1 MKSLLKIL
9 RDQNNDQVARVSQ
22 LAALIVV
29 LNLTSMNDIIVGME
43 NMKFM
48 QTLQDIIKDENLPN
62 VNKSIALLA
71 ISNIQTVSKKVMT
84 QISAQTKDFAF
95 YVLLNWEKIR
105 EDGESIEVVKNLV
118 YASLILFYNLILK
131 KVGTPETINQ
141 LINVITDHI
150 LVFDDNQI
158 INVVLE
164 LITLFTRKKET
175 SDYIF

>member
-29 LNLTSMNDIIVGME
+29 LNLTSMNDIIVGMK
-43 NMKFM
+43 NIKFM

-84 QISAQTKDFAF
+84 QISA
-95 YVLLNWEKIR
+95 
-105 EDGESIEVVKNLV
+105 
-118 YASLILFYNLILK
+118 
-131 KVGTPETINQ
+131 
-141 LINVITDHI
+141 
-150 LVFDDNQI
+150 
-158 INVVLE
+158 
-164 LITLFTRKKET
+164 
-175 SDYIF
+175 